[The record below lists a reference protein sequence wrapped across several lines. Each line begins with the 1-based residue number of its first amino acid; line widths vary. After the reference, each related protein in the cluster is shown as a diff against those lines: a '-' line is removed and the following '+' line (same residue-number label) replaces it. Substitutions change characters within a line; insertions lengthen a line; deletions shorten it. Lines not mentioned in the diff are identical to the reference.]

1 MLNSSGFPSWTR
13 PQWPRS
19 LCSRPASVNEAQELH
34 GQLVKAALGRLDH
47 LWGDILNGA
56 VAAKVVVPLK
66 MVHQGVEAVVVQGDV
81 VLKLPEEQE
90 HPEILDL
97 KA

>member
-1 MLNSSGFPSWTR
+1 
-13 PQWPRS
+13 
-19 LCSRPASVNEAQELH
+19 
-34 GQLVKAALGRLDH
+34 
-47 LWGDILNGA
+47 
-56 VAAKVVVPLK
+56 